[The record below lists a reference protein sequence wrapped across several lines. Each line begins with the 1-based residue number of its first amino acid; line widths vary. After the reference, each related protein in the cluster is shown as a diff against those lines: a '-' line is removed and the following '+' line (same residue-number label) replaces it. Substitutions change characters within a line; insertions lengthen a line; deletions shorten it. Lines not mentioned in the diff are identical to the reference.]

1 MSDADIKGPAMLES
15 FSVAEVTAYIREL
28 LTLDDQLQDL
38 WITGEISNLT
48 RAASGHWY
56 FTIKDGS
63 AQLKCVMWR
72 SHAERQSITPRNG
85 DAVLVHGAI
94 GVYEAQGTYQLY
106 ADLIR
111 PMGIGDLYAQFE
123 RLKAKLETEGLFDSE
138 RKRPIPPYPRTIGIV
153 TSADAAAFQDVQ
165 NVLRRRYP
173 LVNVV
178 LSPCLVQGDNAPA
191 DICRALERMAA
202 HADVDVIL
210 LVRGGGSIE
219 DLWAFN
225 NEQVARMIVDSRV
238 PVISGVGHETDFTIA
253 DFAADLRAPTPS
265 AAAELAT
272 PNIEDLR
279 YAVRTLDEHLQR
291 NLSTCLQTRRDDLAI
306 ARRSLRHVSPVAQLR
321 SYRQRVDDWHERL
334 LKAERSRI
342 ALWNERLTARTA
354 ALQAANPNAILARG
368 YAIVYRSDDGQQVAS
383 TDQVKPGVGL
393 TIQLHDGELKAR
405 VEDKDSHER
414 YKRTL
419 F

>member
-1 MSDADIKGPAMLES
+1 MFSVHIKGSDMPES
-15 FSVAEVTAYIREL
+15 FSVTEVTAYIREL
-28 LTLDDQLQDL
+28 ISLDDQLQDL
-38 WITGEISNLT
+38 WITGEISNFT

-63 AQLKCVMWR
+63 ASMKCVMWR
-72 SHAERQSITPRNG
+72 SMAERQSMTPRNG

-94 GVYEAQGTYQLY
+94 GVYEAQGAYQLY
-106 ADLIR
+106 ADAMR
-111 PMGIGDLYAQFE
+111 PVGIGDLYAQFE
-123 RLKAKLETEGLFDSE
+123 RLKAKLEAEGLFDAE
-138 RKRPIPPYPRTIGIV
+138 RKRPIPQFPRTIGVV

-173 LVNVV
+173 IASVII
-178 LSPCLVQGDNAPA
+178 SPCLVQGDNAPA
-191 DICRALERMAA
+191 DICRALARMAK
-202 HADVDVIL
+202 HAEVDVIL

-225 NEQVARMIVDSRV
+225 DEQVARMIVESRV

-279 YAVRTLDEHLQR
+279 YGVRALDDHLQR
-291 NLSTCLQTRRDDLAI
+291 SITDCLDTLRDDLNVAQ
-306 ARRSLRHVSPVAQLR
+306 RSLRHVSPVAQLR
-321 SYRQRVDDWHERL
+321 SYRQRVDGWHERL
-334 LKAERSRI
+334 LTAERGRL
-342 ALWNERLTARTA
+342 ALLRERLGARTA
-354 ALQAANPNAILARG
+354 ALHAANPLSILARG
-368 YAIVYRSDDGQQVAS
+368 YAIVYRSEDGEQVAS
-383 TDQVKPGVGL
+383 AKGVKPGTGI

-414 YKRTL
+414 YTRTL

>member
-1 MSDADIKGPAMLES
+1 MVES

-28 LTLDDQLQDL
+28 LSLDDQLQDL

-72 SHAERQSITPRNG
+72 SMAERQTMTPRNG

-94 GVYEAQGTYQLY
+94 GVYEAQGAYQLY

-123 RLKAKLETEGLFDSE
+123 RLKAKLEEEGLFDSE
-138 RKRPIPPYPRTIGIV
+138 RKRPIPQFPRVIGIV

-173 LVNVV
+173 MASVV
-178 LSPCLVQGDNAPA
+178 LSACLVQGDNAPA
-191 DICRALERMAA
+191 DICRALERMATYGE
-202 HADVDVIL
+202 VDVIL

-225 NEQVARMIVDSRV
+225 NEQVARMIVASRV

-279 YAVRTLDEHLQR
+279 YAVRALDEHLLR
-291 NLSTCLQTRRDDLAI
+291 NMDNCLQTLRDDLAI
-306 ARRSLRHVSPVAQLR
+306 NQRSLRHVSPVAQLR

-334 LKAERSRI
+334 LKAERGRL
-342 ALWNERLTARTA
+342 ALWRERLGARTG
-354 ALQAANPNAILARG
+354 ALHAANPAAILARG
-368 YAIVYRSDDGQQVAS
+368 YAIVYRSDDGRQVAS
-383 TDQVKPGVGL
+383 SGQVKPGTGL

>member
-1 MSDADIKGPAMLES
+1 MIES

-28 LTLDDQLQDL
+28 LALDDQLQDL

-72 SHAERQSITPRNG
+72 SMAERQTITPRNG

-94 GVYEAQGTYQLY
+94 GVYEAQGAYQLY

-123 RLKAKLETEGLFDSE
+123 RLKAKLEAEGLFAVE
-138 RKRPIPPYPRTIGIV
+138 RKRPIPQFPRTIGIV

-173 LVNVV
+173 IANVI
-178 LSPCLVQGDNAPA
+178 LSACLVQGDNAPA
-191 DICRALERMAA
+191 DICRALERMAT
-202 HADVDVIL
+202 HAEVDVIL

-225 NEQVARMIVDSRV
+225 NEQVARMIVESRV

-272 PNIEDLR
+272 PNIDDLR

-291 NLSTCLQTRRDDLAI
+291 NLNNALQTLRDDLSI
-306 ARRSLRHVSPVAQLR
+306 AQRSLRHVSPITQLR
-321 SYRQRVDDWHERL
+321 SYRQRVDDWHARL
-334 LKAERSRI
+334 LKAERGRL
-342 ALWNERLTARTA
+342 ALWRERLGARTA
-354 ALQAANPNAILARG
+354 ALHSANPAAILARG
-368 YAIVYRSDDGQQVAS
+368 YAIVYRSDDGRQVAS
-383 TDQVKPGVGL
+383 AGQAKPGTGL

-405 VEDKDSHER
+405 VEDKDSHEH

>member
-1 MSDADIKGPAMLES
+1 MVES

-28 LTLDDQLQDL
+28 LSLDDQLQDL

-72 SHAERQSITPRNG
+72 SMAERQTMTPRNG

-94 GVYEAQGTYQLY
+94 GVYEAQGAYQLY

-123 RLKAKLETEGLFDSE
+123 RLKAKLEEEGLFDSE
-138 RKRPIPPYPRTIGIV
+138 RKRPIPQFPRVIGIV

-173 LVNVV
+173 MASVV
-178 LSPCLVQGDNAPA
+178 LSACLVQGDNAPA
-191 DICRALERMAA
+191 DICRALERMATYGE
-202 HADVDVIL
+202 VDVIL

-225 NEQVARMIVDSRV
+225 NEQVARMIVASRV

-279 YAVRTLDEHLQR
+279 YAVRALDEHLQR
-291 NLSTCLQTRRDDLAI
+291 TLDNCLQTLRDDLAI
-306 ARRSLRHVSPVAQLR
+306 NQRSLRHVSPVAQLR

-334 LKAERSRI
+334 LKAERGRL
-342 ALWNERLTARTA
+342 ALWRERLGARTG
-354 ALQAANPNAILARG
+354 ALHAANPAAILARG
-368 YAIVYRSDDGQQVAS
+368 YAIVYRSDDGRQVAS
-383 TDQVKPGVGL
+383 SGQVKPGTGL